1 MSATVTLE
9 EAQAKLPELVA
20 GLGVG
25 EELLIVHHERPVA
38 KLVGQ
43 GVTVRKPRRP
53 GSAMGKLTI
62 LAEDDEHLKDFADYM
77 R

>member
-1 MSATVTLE
+1 MSTTVTLE

-20 GLGVG
+20 NLSAG
-25 EELLIVHHERPVA
+25 EEVLIVQNERPIA

-43 GVTVRKPRRP
+43 GAAVRKPRRP
-53 GSAMGKLTI
+53 GSAVGKLTI
-62 LAEDDEHLKDFADYM
+62 LAEDDEHLIDFEAYM

>member
-43 GVTVRKPRRP
+43 GITVHENPAGPVVRW
-53 GSAMGKLTI
+53 GSLQS
-62 LAEDDEHLKDFADYM
+62 
-77 R
+77 